1 MDAAGPRL
9 AIEVVTLFPEPL
21 QAALAMGV
29 VGRAL
34 ERGIVRVGTEDPRG
48 ACLGRARH
56 RR

>member
-21 QAALAMGV
+21 KAALAMGV